1 MKKKETILKGIP
13 LLTKTLTV
21 CLLIIGVLTGL
32 LFGMDWLWKYN
43 RVLGIL
49 AMVTCV
55 VVTFLIVSY
64 LIGLDIGEKK

>member
-1 MKKKETILKGIP
+1 MIETILRGIP
-13 LLTKTLTV
+13 TLAKTLTIV
-21 CLLIIGVLTGL
+21 FFVIGALTGL

-55 VVTFLIVSY
+55 VVAFLISSY